1 MTEKT
6 LQDFR
11 KEIDALD
18 KELVDLIAKRFNI
31 IDQVAHYKD
40 KHDIPA
46 VIPER
51 VDEVRDNA
59 ASYAQTLGLNK
70 DLIAQIWQMMID
82 EACRVEQDHFDQQ

>member
-1 MTEKT
+1 MTQKT

-18 KELVDLIAKRFNI
+18 KELVDLIAKRFEI

-40 KHDIPA
+40 EHNIPA

-51 VDEVRDNA
+51 VDQVRDNA
-59 ASYAQTLGLNK
+59 ANYAQSLGLNGEM
-70 DLIAQIWQMMID
+70 IAKIWQMMID
-82 EACRVEQDHFDQQ
+82 EACRVEQDHFDKK